1 MKNISISK
9 KLIMLLALPLIG
21 LIIFSAIN
29 AQQSYR
35 EWRSLTQTEALM
47 NVAVAIG
54 DATHNLQI
62 ERGATAGFVQSKG
75 ERFANDLPGYR
86 AETDQKIGVLKNN
99 YAHLNTAGLP
109 VSLRTT
115 MDAAVSKLDGLK
127 DNRDAASQFR
137 ITAPE
142 AAGYYTK
149 SVATLLEIMPVIT
162 EQASDLQVAKQM
174 TAYLAFLYAKER
186 SGQER
191 ALMVPVFTANKI
203 EPAQY
208 RTFIGHI
215 SAQQT
220 HLDTFVNYATD
231 EARALFK
238 SKMAG
243 SSVDEVETMRKA
255 VIEKVA
261 VGDFGIEPTKWFSSI
276 TSKINSMKEVENLLA
291 ERIRASSV
299 ATAAS
304 ARTAFM
310 ASAIFG

>member
-1 MKNISISK
+1 
-9 KLIMLLALPLIG
+9 
-21 LIIFSAIN
+21 
-29 AQQSYR
+29 
-35 EWRSLTQTEALM
+35 M

-54 DATHNLQI
+54 DASHNLQI

-86 AETDQKIGVLKNN
+86 AETDLKIGVLKSS
-99 YAHLNTAGLP
+99 YAHLNASGLP

-149 SVATLLEIMPVIT
+149 AVATLLEIMPVIT
-162 EQASDLQVAKQM
+162 EQASDLKVAKQM

-203 EPAQY
+203 EPTQY

-215 SAQQT
+215 SAQLT

-231 EARALFK
+231 EARALYK
-238 SKMAG
+238 SKMSG
-243 SSVDEVETMRKA
+243 SSVDEVEGMRKV
-255 VIEKVA
+255 VIEKSA
-261 VGDFGIEPTKWFSSI
+261 VGDFGVEPTKWFNSI
-276 TSKINSMKEVENLLA
+276 TAKINSMKKVENLLA
-291 ERIRASSV
+291 ER
-299 ATAAS
+299 
-304 ARTAFM
+304 
-310 ASAIFG
+310 